1 MTLQCSRNVVC
12 LSSPR
17 PESGPESPLGIRSPA
32 PGAGRSHTEP
42 GTRGS
47 SSRGSS
53 SRSARHRWLPLS
65 LSGGRLDTGHTGAG
79 PRAPRQGEGGEPV
92 RFRTPPGEAKERR
105 GGTSPGA
112 AGCLESREENS
123 SSDGHLWSAY
133 MAQDRFRSEFWKPR
147 SCVPR
152 FALNRAE
159 VAFPPDPVKL
169 VEEPTRFGRCS
180 PPSRVRLRAL
190 WWAPQGQGSQCRPGV
205 GTAGWP
211 AGAGPFS
218 SRWTAGSLGANLAHQ
233 RGRQVPRRA
242 GAPLTQRRSEGLA
255 RDGVGR
261 GA

>member
-1 MTLQCSRNVVC
+1 M
-12 LSSPR
+12 
-17 PESGPESPLGIRSPA
+17 
-32 PGAGRSHTEP
+32 
-42 GTRGS
+42 
-47 SSRGSS
+47 
-53 SRSARHRWLPLS
+53 S
-65 LSGGRLDTGHTGAG
+65 LSGSELPQGR
-79 PRAPRQGEGGEPV
+79 RRKGE
-92 RFRTPPGEAKERR
+92 

-123 SSDGHLWSAY
+123 SSEGHLWSAY

-190 WWAPQGQGSQCRPGV
+190 WRAPQGQGSQCSPGV
-205 GTAGWP
+205 GTAPWP